1 VQITFGTEVRERST
15 LYPHVCRAVTAATL
29 DNYTRAIYLRSIAMW
44 LLLVLVI
51 NLLLFGLMRRAL
63 AGIRIQQQIMSFSF
77 LMIML
82 QIVTGIAYYH
92 ISFAA
97 IRAGI
102 AYSFGKPCIWR
113 AILFDAEFIPVGNIH
128 GGTHHDEVGDF
139 SKLIKFRLTF
149 LVVFSASISFIIAVK
164 ANGGNTWGSLYSTTM
179 WMNWLKLVAGGFLVT
194 AAANCFNE
202 VIEVDLDK
210 LMKRTMDRP
219 MPAGRMTTGQGL
231 VLGLG
236 MGMAGTYILGTLNIL
251 TGLLSVFSILLY
263 AFAYTPLK
271 RKSPVAVFVGAI
283 PGALPALIGYVAGQP
298 HGRIDEIALI
308 LFSIQFVWQFVHFWA
323 IAWVLDDDYKL
334 AGFRLLPTQ
343 SRDKAARL
351 LPLYLP

>member
-1 VQITFGTEVRERST
+1 M
-15 LYPHVCRAVTAATL
+15 
-29 DNYTRAIYLRSIAMW
+29 TR
-44 LLLVLVI
+44 
-51 NLLLFGLMRRAL
+51 
-63 AGIRIQQQIMSFSF
+63 
-77 LMIML
+77 
-82 QIVTGIAYYH
+82 
-92 ISFAA
+92 
-97 IRAGI
+97 
-102 AYSFGKPCIWR
+102 
-113 AILFDAEFIPVGNIH
+113 
-128 GGTHHDEVGDF
+128 GDF

-149 LVVFSASISFIIAVK
+149 LVVFSASISFIIAAK
-164 ANGGNTWGSLYSTTM
+164 ANGGSSWGALYSSFM
-179 WMNWLKLVAGGFLVT
+179 WQNWGKLVIGGFLVT

-210 LMKRTMDRP
+210 LMKRTKDRP

-236 MGMAGTYILGTLNIL
+236 MGMTGTYLLGSLNIL

-343 SRDKAARL
+343 KRDKGSAIITLIFAVILVPVSL
-351 LPLYLP
+351 LPTIYHYGGYYVGGVSLVCSLIFLYQAIGLLRTLEVKEARKLMFGSFFYLPIVQLMFLFDFIAK

>member
-1 VQITFGTEVRERST
+1 M
-15 LYPHVCRAVTAATL
+15 
-29 DNYTRAIYLRSIAMW
+29 TR
-44 LLLVLVI
+44 
-51 NLLLFGLMRRAL
+51 
-63 AGIRIQQQIMSFSF
+63 
-77 LMIML
+77 
-82 QIVTGIAYYH
+82 
-92 ISFAA
+92 
-97 IRAGI
+97 
-102 AYSFGKPCIWR
+102 
-113 AILFDAEFIPVGNIH
+113 
-128 GGTHHDEVGDF
+128 GDF

-149 LVVFSASISFIIAVK
+149 LVVFSASISFIIAAK
-164 ANGGNTWGSLYSTTM
+164 ANGNNTWGALYSTFM
-179 WMNWLKLVAGGFLVT
+179 WQNWGKLVIGGFLVT

-210 LMKRTMDRP
+210 LMKRTKDRP

-236 MGMAGTYILGTLNIL
+236 MGMAGTYLLGSLNIL

-271 RKSPVAVFVGAI
+271 RKSPIAVFVGAI

-334 AGFRLLPTQ
+334 AGFRLLTTQ
-343 SRDKAARL
+343 KRDKGSAIITLMFAIILVPVSL
-351 LPLYLP
+351 LPTIYHYGGYYVGGVSLVCSLIFLYQAIDLLRTLQIKEARKLMFGSFFYLPVVQLMFLFDFIAK